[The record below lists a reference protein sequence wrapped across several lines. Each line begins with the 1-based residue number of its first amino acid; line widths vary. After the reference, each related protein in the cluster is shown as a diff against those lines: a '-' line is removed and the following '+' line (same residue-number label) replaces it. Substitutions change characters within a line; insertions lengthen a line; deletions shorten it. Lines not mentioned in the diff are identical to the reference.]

1 MTKYIGPERREYCT
15 AHTQLNEL
23 AKKAV
28 PRWAYLSSMGA
39 VITLSIA
46 FMGVNE
52 TRLSQIKLES
62 EQRIKVIEINID
74 KRMLDQQ
81 TRYAEDVRRFYEV
94 AETNGKI
101 LIDLKTDLAK
111 TMVKQDLVLKKI
123 KIAE

>member
-1 MTKYIGPERREYCT
+1 MVKYTGPERREYCT
-15 AHTQLNEL
+15 AHSQLNEL

-52 TRLSQIKLES
+52 TRLAQIKLES
-62 EQRIKVIEINID
+62 EQRIEAIGINID

-81 TRYAEDVRRFYEV
+81 IRYTEDVRRFYEV
-94 AETNGKI
+94 AEVNGKI
-101 LIDLKTDLAK
+101 LIDLKTNLAK
-111 TMVKQDLVLKKI
+111 TIVKQDLILKKI
-123 KIAE
+123 KMAE

>member
-1 MTKYIGPERREYCT
+1 MAEYIGPERREYCT

>member
-62 EQRIKVIEINID
+62 EQRIKAIEINID